1 MPGTGSSRPTEN
13 GNRTLQNAG
22 IQVDTIPTY
31 RWPWNPFARMHNAFC
46 GLDPL
51 RTLKVLLT
59 CRKADLICAHL
70 ESSILL
76 LLTRRIFRFRVP
88 ILIWEVPWS
97 PGWRYRETLSR
108 LAIPRAQACVVF
120 SSNQI
125 GLIRDQFGPN
135 VQVFFLPFHTDTEFF
150 SPRPRIGTQPR
161 IVWSCGLDS
170 GRDFAVL
177 LEASKNLD
185 AVFRIKAPRRLR
197 ESPEEFPNV
206 IFEDRFLPP
215 EQFRQ
220 EYANAAVVVVCTK
233 ETSNA
238 SGVTSLMESLSMGRP
253 TIVSDNP
260 ALRDYL
266 PPDNAVLVVPIGDHA
281 ALRKAIK
288 YLLENPDIAEGMGRK
303 ARGFAEQRLSVARHY
318 TDMARLYLT
327 VIHSAQSPKK
337 ELPEAML

>member
-1 MPGTGSSRPTEN
+1 MLGTGSSRSSEI
-13 GNRTLQNAG
+13 GNRTLQDAG
-22 IQVDTIPTY
+22 IQVSTIPTY

-51 RTLKVLLT
+51 RTLKILLT

-70 ESSILL
+70 ESSVLL
-76 LLTRRIFRFRVP
+76 LLTRRIFRFKVP

-120 SSNQI
+120 SVNQI
-125 GLIRDQFGPN
+125 SLLHDKYGPN

-150 SPRPRIGTQPR
+150 SPQPRTETQPR

-170 GRDFAVL
+170 GRDFSVL
-177 LEASKNLD
+177 LEASKNLN
-185 AVFRIKAPRRLR
+185 AVFRIKGPKSLGKAADK
-197 ESPEEFPNV
+197 FPNV
-206 IFEDRFLPP
+206 MFEDRFLPP

-253 TIVSDNP
+253 TIVSDNS

-266 PPDNAVLVVPIGDHA
+266 PPDNAVLVVPIGDEA

-288 YLLENPDIAEGMGRK
+288 YLLENPDIAEEMGRR
-303 ARGFAEQRLSVARHY
+303 ARAFAEHWLSVERHY
-318 TDMARLYLT
+318 SDMAKLYLK
-327 VIHSAQSPKK
+327 VIHSAHTST
-337 ELPEAML
+337 